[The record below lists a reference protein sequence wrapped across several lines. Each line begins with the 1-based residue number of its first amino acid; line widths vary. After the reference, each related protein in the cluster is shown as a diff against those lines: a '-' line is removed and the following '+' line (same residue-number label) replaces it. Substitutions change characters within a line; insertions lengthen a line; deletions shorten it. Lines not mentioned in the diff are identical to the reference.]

1 MEKKA
6 VIAIFLLFILALV
19 VVVVYVVVNWSK
31 AQVALYIDPQTI
43 SRPIGQD
50 FTISINISD
59 IADLYGW
66 QLRLRWNATVL
77 SAVNATE
84 GSFLRKGGDTLFVSK
99 INNTAGHII
108 IDCTLLGDQPG
119 VSGKG
124 QLATIQF
131 QVKER
136 GACSLD
142 LYDSILLNSS
152 EQTITHTVRD
162 GQFST

>member
-6 VIAIFLLFILALV
+6 FIAVLLLFILGL
-19 VVVVYVVVNWSK
+19 VVVYVVVNWPK
-31 AQVALYIDPQTI
+31 AQVMLYIDPQTI
-43 SRPIGQD
+43 SRPIDQD
-50 FTISINISD
+50 FTISINVSD
-59 IADLYGW
+59 ITDLYGW

-77 SAVNATE
+77 SAVNVIE
-84 GSFLRKGGDTLFVSK
+84 GSFLKQGGSTFFTFK
-99 INNTAGHII
+99 TNNTAGYIVM
-108 IDCTLLGDQPG
+108 DCTLLGDQPG

-124 QLATIQF
+124 HLATIQF
-131 QVKER
+131 HVKEG

-152 EQTITHTVRD
+152 EQTITHLVKD

>member
-1 MEKKA
+1 MKMGKKA
-6 VIAIFLLFILALV
+6 FIAIFLLFILALA
-19 VVVVYVVVNWSK
+19 VVYVVVNWPK

-50 FTISINISD
+50 FTININVSD

-77 SAVNATE
+77 SAVNVTE
-84 GSFLRKGGDTLFVSK
+84 GSFLKQSGSTFFTFR
-99 INNTAGHII
+99 INNTAGYIV
-108 IDCTLLGDQPG
+108 IDCTLLGNQPG

-124 QLATIQF
+124 QLVTIQF

-152 EQTITHTVRD
+152 EQTIAHTIRD